1 MLTIVAR
8 LAASDPAWHYST
20 ECSSS
25 LFRFRAP
32 GRLKSIDGNA
42 FLIRLPSSRIA
53 RSSGVS
59 GVRSNQP
66 SMVPDWKDHQSMMAR
81 QSRWRLLSLI
91 VARVAS
97 RGEQGTIPRRGETGY
112 SLAISDNGS
121 IKNRFR
127 GGRSASMFVAVP
139 PRCAS
144 TTTLPPA
151 WRLSQPVSEA
161 WPDMAR
167 PSQPA
172 LIRQVV

>member
-66 SMVPDWKDHQSMMAR
+66 SMEPVWKDHRSVMAR
-81 QSRWRLLSLI
+81 QSRWSLLSLI
-91 VARVAS
+91 VARLAS
-97 RGEQGTIPRRGETGY
+97 RGDQGTIPRRGETGY
-112 SLAISDNGS
+112 SLLAISDSGS
-121 IKNRFR
+121 TNNRFR
-127 GGRSASMFVAVP
+127 DGRSASMFVAVP
-139 PRCAS
+139 TRRAS
-144 TTTLPPA
+144 TTTPPTGLA
-151 WRLSQPVSEA
+151 LVA
-161 WPDMAR
+161 AR
-167 PSQPA
+167 
-172 LIRQVV
+172 

>member
-1 MLTIVAR
+1 MDEEPLVRREKIVT
-8 LAASDPAWHYST
+8 LKLHLPLPTQPGTYLT

-139 PRCAS
+139 TCRAS
-144 TTTLPPA
+144 TTTPSTGSALVA
-151 WRLSQPVSEA
+151 
-161 WPDMAR
+161 AR
-167 PSQPA
+167 
-172 LIRQVV
+172 

>member
-8 LAASDPAWHYST
+8 LAASDPASHYLT

-66 SMVPDWKDHQSMMAR
+66 SMVPVWKDHQSVMAR
-81 QSRWRLLSLI
+81 QSRWSLLSLI
-91 VARVAS
+91 VARLAS
-97 RGEQGTIPRRGETGY
+97 RGDQGTIPRRGETGY
-112 SLAISDNGS
+112 SLLAISDNGS
-121 IKNRFR
+121 TNRFR
-127 GGRSASMFVAVP
+127 DGRSASMFVAVP
-139 PRCAS
+139 TCRAS
-144 TTTLPPA
+144 TTTPSIGSALVA
-151 WRLSQPVSEA
+151 
-161 WPDMAR
+161 AR
-167 PSQPA
+167 
-172 LIRQVV
+172 